1 MAVTM
6 TEGLGPQGPAVSLL
20 PLLCSRIAS
29 RLRALALSLG
39 SSPSSPLTTCVTLGK
54 SLHHASV
61 SPIIKWVRGRIGSI
75 DSVRCLHNARH
86 MVSPSS
92 CYYYLLLLLFSSHV
106 FCPQGGP
113 CLGLCFPTHGPSLGL
128 CHLKPTS
135 HAQVHLSQPRLLCVP
150 MAIPHP

>member
-29 RLRALALSLG
+29 WLRALALSLG

-61 SPIIKWVRGRIGSI
+61 SPIIKWVGGRIGSI
-75 DSVRCLHNARH
+75 DSIRCLHNARH
-86 MVSPSS
+86 MVSPSG
-92 CYYYLLLLLFSSHV
+92 CYYYYYYFHHHHLMSSAHRGDPALASV
-106 FCPQGGP
+106 SPLTAP
-113 CLGLCFPTHGPSLGL
+113 PLDYVT
-128 CHLKPTS
+128 
-135 HAQVHLSQPRLLCVP
+135 
-150 MAIPHP
+150 